1 MSNYLHLTTSFLK
14 YLKPLYMSQNFS
26 GKRNTITFLLIAAT
40 LLLLVYISSNPYVS
54 KQKKTIRIGIH
65 QCTGHEHLFIAK
77 KQGFFKQAGLDVEL
91 VELSSL
97 TEVRRAF
104 ERGKVDG
111 MASTLIEVLEAFKYS
126 GKIAQPVLIIDHS
139 NGANEIL
146 GSTKISTI
154 KELKGKKIGV
164 ESGSLSTYLVS
175 RALEMNDIKSS
186 EVVIMPMELHDM
198 PTALK
203 TGKVDAITSY
213 PPTSVTIKKQIG
225 VNVLFDSST
234 IPNEILDVIAIN
246 NEVLA
251 NNPELQKQ
259 LLQTW
264 KLILDYTRNYSEEAY
279 SILTERLMLSV
290 NEFKQAMGHINLVG
304 HHEQSQYFTEDLLM
318 NSLLITGE
326 VVFKHLEVEEIDY
339 SQFIYNE

>member
-1 MSNYLHLTTSFLK
+1 
-14 YLKPLYMSQNFS
+14 MSQNFS

-40 LLLLVYISSNPYVS
+40 LLLLVYISSNPNVS
-54 KQKKTIRIGIH
+54 KQETIRIGISPWP
-65 QCTGHEHLFIAK
+65 GYEYLFVAK
-77 KQGFFKQAGLDVEL
+77 KKGFFKQTGLDIEL

-97 TEVRRAF
+97 SEVRRAF
-104 ERGKVDG
+104 ERGKIDG

-126 GKIAQPVLIIDHS
+126 GKIAQPVLIIDYS
-139 NGANEIL
+139 NGADEIL
-146 GSTKISTI
+146 GSTKIKTI
-154 KELKGKKIGV
+154 RELKGKIIGV

-175 RALEMNDIKSS
+175 RALEMNDINSS

-213 PPTSVTIKKQIG
+213 PPASVAIKKQFDLNI
-225 VNVLFDSST
+225 LFDSSK

-251 NNPELQKQ
+251 KNPELQKQ

-264 KLILDYTRNYSEEAY
+264 KLILDYTRDYSDDSY
-279 SILTERLMLSV
+279 SILTERLMISG
-290 NEFKQAMGHINLVG
+290 NEFKQAMDHIDLVG
-304 HHEQSQYFTEDLLM
+304 HHEQSQYYTEDLLM
-318 NSLLITGE
+318 KLLLKNGN
-326 VVFKHLEVEEIDY
+326 VVFKHLEVEKIDH

>member
-1 MSNYLHLTTSFLK
+1 
-14 YLKPLYMSQNFS
+14 MSQNFS

-54 KQKKTIRIGIH
+54 KLETIRIGIH

-126 GKIAQPVLIIDHS
+126 GKIAQPVLIIDYS
-139 NGANEIL
+139 NGADEIL
-146 GSTKISTI
+146 GSTKINTI

-198 PTALK
+198 PIALK

-213 PPTSVTIKKQIG
+213 PPTSVAIKKQMG
-225 VNVLFDSST
+225 VNVLFDSSI

-246 NEVLA
+246 KEVLA
-251 NNPELQKQ
+251 KNPELQKQ

-264 KLILDYTRNYSEEAY
+264 KLTLDYTRNYSEEAY
-279 SILTERLMLSV
+279 NILTERLMISV
-290 NEFKQAMGHINLVG
+290 NDFKQAMDHINLVG
-304 HHEQSQYFTEDLLM
+304 HHEQSQYFKEGLLM
-318 NSLLITGE
+318 ESLLKTGE

>member
-1 MSNYLHLTTSFLK
+1 MSNNLHLTTSSLK

-54 KQKKTIRIGIH
+54 KLETIRIGIH

-77 KQGFFKQAGLDVEL
+77 KKGFFKQAGLDVEL

-126 GKIAQPVLIIDHS
+126 GKIAQPVLIIDYS
-139 NGANEIL
+139 NGADEIL
-146 GSTKISTI
+146 GSTKINTI

-175 RALEMNDIKSS
+175 RALEMNGIKSS

-198 PTALK
+198 PIALK

-213 PPTSVTIKKQIG
+213 PPSSVAIKKQMG

-246 NEVLA
+246 KEALSKNH
-251 NNPELQKQ
+251 ELQKK

-264 KLILDYTRNYSEEAY
+264 KLTLDYKRNNSEEAY
-279 SILTERLMLSV
+279 NILTERLMISV
-290 NEFKQAMGHINLVG
+290 NELKQAMDHINLVG

-318 NSLLITGE
+318 KSLLKTGE

>member
-1 MSNYLHLTTSFLK
+1 
-14 YLKPLYMSQNFS
+14 MSQNFS

-40 LLLLVYISSNPYVS
+40 LLLFVYISSNPYGH
-54 KQKKTIRIGIH
+54 KQETIRIGIN
-65 QCTGHEHLFIAK
+65 QWPGYEYLFIAK

-126 GKIAQPVLIIDHS
+126 GKIAQPVLIIDYS
-139 NGANEIL
+139 NGADEIL
-146 GSTKISTI
+146 GSTKITTI

-186 EVVIMPMELHDM
+186 EVLIMPMELHDM
-198 PTALK
+198 PIALK
-203 TGKVDAITSY
+203 TGEVDAITSY
-213 PPTSVTIKKQIG
+213 PPASVAIKKQMK

-234 IPNEILDVIAIN
+234 LPNEILDVVTIN
-246 NEVLA
+246 NEILA
-251 NNPELQKQ
+251 KNPELQNK

-264 KLILDYTRNYSEEAY
+264 KLILEYSDNYSEEAY
-279 SILTERLMLSV
+279 SILTERLMISV
-290 NEFKQAMGHINLVG
+290 NEFKQAMGHIILVG
-304 HHEQSQYFTEDLLM
+304 HHEQSQYFKEDLLM
-318 NSLLITGE
+318 KSLLKTGE

>member
-1 MSNYLHLTTSFLK
+1 
-14 YLKPLYMSQNFS
+14 MSQNFS

-40 LLLLVYISSNPYVS
+40 LLLFVYISSNPYEN
-54 KQKKTIRIGIH
+54 KLETIRIGIN
-65 QCTGHEHLFIAK
+65 QWPGYEYLFIAK
-77 KQGFFKQAGLDVEL
+77 KQGFFKQAGLDIEL
-91 VELSSL
+91 IELSSL

-126 GKIAQPVLIIDHS
+126 GKIAQPVLIIDYS
-139 NGANEIL
+139 NGADEIL
-146 GSTKISTI
+146 GSTKINTI

-186 EVVIMPMELHDM
+186 EVLIMPMELHDM

-203 TGKVDAITSY
+203 TGEVDAITSF
-213 PPTSVTIKKQIG
+213 PPASVAIKKQMR

-234 IPNEILDVIAIN
+234 IPNEILDVITIH
-246 NEVLA
+246 NEILA
-251 NNPELQKQ
+251 KNPELQNK

-264 KLILDYTRNYSEEAY
+264 KLILEYSDNYSEEAY
-279 SILTERLMLSV
+279 STLTERLMISV
-290 NEFKQAMGHINLVG
+290 NEFKQAMGHIILVG

-318 NSLLITGE
+318 KSLLKTGE
-326 VVFKHLEVEEIDY
+326 VVFKHLETEEIDY
-339 SQFIYNE
+339 SQFIYSE

>member
-1 MSNYLHLTTSFLK
+1 
-14 YLKPLYMSQNFS
+14 MSQNFS

-54 KQKKTIRIGIH
+54 KLETIRIGIH

-126 GKIAQPVLIIDHS
+126 GKIAQPVLIIDYS
-139 NGANEIL
+139 NGADEIL
-146 GSTKISTI
+146 GSTKINTI
-154 KELKGKKIGV
+154 KELNGKKIGV

-213 PPTSVTIKKQIG
+213 PPTSVAIKKQMG

-246 NEVLA
+246 KEVLA
-251 NNPELQKQ
+251 KNPELQKQ

-264 KLILDYTRNYSEEAY
+264 KLTLDYTRNYSEEAY
-279 SILTERLMLSV
+279 NILTERLMISV
-290 NEFKQAMGHINLVG
+290 NDFKQAMDHINLVG
-304 HHEQSQYFTEDLLM
+304 HHEQSQYFKEGLLM
-318 NSLLITGE
+318 ESLLKTGE

>member
-1 MSNYLHLTTSFLK
+1 
-14 YLKPLYMSQNFS
+14 MSQNFS

-54 KQKKTIRIGIH
+54 KLETIRIGIH

-77 KQGFFKQAGLDVEL
+77 KQGFFKQVGLDVEL

-126 GKIAQPVLIIDHS
+126 GKIAQPVLIIDYS
-139 NGANEIL
+139 NGADEIL
-146 GSTKISTI
+146 GSTKINTI
-154 KELKGKKIGV
+154 KELNGKKIGV

-213 PPTSVTIKKQIG
+213 PPTSVAIKKQMG

-246 NEVLA
+246 KEVLA
-251 NNPELQKQ
+251 KNPELQKQ

-264 KLILDYTRNYSEEAY
+264 KLTLDYTRNYSEEAY
-279 SILTERLMLSV
+279 NILTERLMISV
-290 NEFKQAMGHINLVG
+290 NDFKQAMDHINLVG
-304 HHEQSQYFTEDLLM
+304 HHEQSQYFKEGLLM
-318 NSLLITGE
+318 ESLLKTGD

>member
-1 MSNYLHLTTSFLK
+1 
-14 YLKPLYMSQNFS
+14 MSQNFS

-54 KQKKTIRIGIH
+54 KLETIHIGIH

-126 GKIAQPVLIIDHS
+126 GKIAQPVLIIDYS
-139 NGANEIL
+139 NGADEIL
-146 GSTKISTI
+146 GSTKINTI

-198 PTALK
+198 PIALK

-213 PPTSVTIKKQIG
+213 PPTSVAIKKQMG

-246 NEVLA
+246 KEVLA
-251 NNPELQKQ
+251 KNPELQKQ

-264 KLILDYTRNYSEEAY
+264 KLTLDYTRNYSEEAY
-279 SILTERLMLSV
+279 NILTERLMISV
-290 NEFKQAMGHINLVG
+290 NDFKQAMDHINLVG
-304 HHEQSQYFTEDLLM
+304 HHEQSQYFKEGLLM
-318 NSLLITGE
+318 ESLLKTGE

>member
-1 MSNYLHLTTSFLK
+1 MSNNRHLTNVFLNF
-14 YLKPLYMSQNFS
+14 LKPLHMSQNFS

-40 LLLLVYISSNPYVS
+40 LLLFVYISSNPYVS
-54 KQKKTIRIGIH
+54 KQETIRIGIP
-65 QCTGHEHLFIAK
+65 QWPGYEYLFVAK
-77 KQGFFKQAGLDVEL
+77 KQGFFKQTGLDVEL

-126 GKIAQPVLIIDHS
+126 GKIAQPVLIIDYS
-139 NGANEIL
+139 NGADEIL
-146 GSTKISTI
+146 GSTKIKTI
-154 KELKGKKIGV
+154 RELKGKIIGV
-164 ESGSLSTYLVS
+164 EAGSMSTYLVS
-175 RALEMNDIKSS
+175 RALEMNDINSS

-213 PPTSVTIKKQIG
+213 PPASVAIKKQFDI
-225 VNVLFDSST
+225 NVLFDSSK

-246 NEVLA
+246 NEILE

-259 LLQTW
+259 LLQVW
-264 KLILDYTRNYSEEAY
+264 KLILDYTRDYSDDSY
-279 SILTERLMLSV
+279 SILTERLMISG
-290 NEFKQAMGHINLVG
+290 NEFKQAMAHINLVG
-304 HHEQSQYFTEDLLM
+304 HHEQSQFFTEDLLM
-318 NSLLITGE
+318 KLLSKTGN
-326 VVFKHLEVEEIDY
+326 VVFKHLEVEIIDY

>member
-1 MSNYLHLTTSFLK
+1 
-14 YLKPLYMSQNFS
+14 MSQNFS

-54 KQKKTIRIGIH
+54 KLETIRIGIH

-126 GKIAQPVLIIDHS
+126 GKIAQPVLIIDYS
-139 NGANEIL
+139 NGADEIL
-146 GSTKISTI
+146 GSTKINTI

-213 PPTSVTIKKQIG
+213 PPTSVAIKKQMG

-246 NEVLA
+246 KEVLA
-251 NNPELQKQ
+251 KNPELQKQ

-264 KLILDYTRNYSEEAY
+264 KLTLDYTRNYSEEAY
-279 SILTERLMLSV
+279 NILTERLMISV
-290 NEFKQAMGHINLVG
+290 NDFKQAMDHINLVG
-304 HHEQSQYFTEDLLM
+304 HHEQSQYFKEGLLM
-318 NSLLITGE
+318 ESLLKTGE